1 MDGSSV
7 KVHSSSDLSNW
18 NLQNATGLA
27 TLPNSILP
35 LEKIILATANNK
47 VYESTD
53 GIAWTESNK
62 FQQYPLRMT
71 IAKPKKRSTFNKPL
85 ISRQKITYVI
95 CIPF

>member
-1 MDGSSV
+1 MRLKEHRKPLNLKDEYFIYSMDGSSV

-18 NLQNATGLA
+18 SLQNATGLA

-35 LEKIILATANNK
+35 LEKIILATADNK

-62 FQQYPLRMT
+62 IFR
-71 IAKPKKRSTFNKPL
+71 
-85 ISRQKITYVI
+85 
-95 CIPF
+95 